1 MNAACVENYVVS
13 CNPPPKTP
21 ASEVVV
27 HRTDE
32 PLATTGATYDPTLTI
47 LGAAAIIIG
56 AITLGRRAK
65 NHRSTK

>member
-1 MNAACVENYVVS
+1 MTTPCVDNYVVS
-13 CNPPPKTP
+13 CDPAPKTP

-32 PLATTGATYDPTLTI
+32 PLAATGATYDPTLTI

-65 NHRSTK
+65 THRSRE

>member
-1 MNAACVENYVVS
+1 MNASCVENYVVS

-21 ASEVVV
+21 VSEVVI
-27 HRTDE
+27 HHTGE

-47 LGAAAIIIG
+47 LGSAAIIIG